1 MIVYTGRIKH
11 FFHTILLLIV
21 ITGTCPP
28 VLLSS
33 SLYTTDNFINQ
44 YDIQLNKGSGL
55 HLYYT
60 SDPDLGVFRDSP
72 GIFYDFETIPGQERD
87 DGRIFTNLRF
97 FSGFINMPN
106 FEGDDHDNNPGRF
119 DIEKSLI
126 LGGSQ
131 VGVGYNHLYPV
142 SSDIALQVGIKNDS
156 FLRLA
161 YNLYDLGPSIANLS
175 AGRSL
180 QEVFSSRFSGAS
192 YSTFQNKTVTELG
205 FVSDDYSLKL
215 LYDTKLTDTIYRES
229 SFGLCFSKRSSIAA
243 TLAYNWASYDTIN
256 GVWADGISAQ
266 INLERPSS
274 FFSIAGEYRFDGTTG
289 FSIYGTIPIDGT
301 KSDENIHQKYQK
313 FSSFNGTLSIMQSTK
328 KAEKEIDE
336 SLIEKAKEVKWD
348 ETILEKRGM
357 SLDEIGAVLK
367 ANQIS
372 SKYDYSRVVSADF
385 SIRTPEEYI
394 KKGGICRDAANA
406 VANILENNGY
416 EAKMVYTKQAK
427 RTPHAFV
434 VTKDKDGSFYIF
446 NFDRIYEVRGAEN
459 MEQAASAYSP
469 FLTLYLMD
477 PKTHRVTDVVLS
489 PDARYLESI
498 SGIK

>member
-1 MIVYTGRIKH
+1 MVVYTICMKH
-11 FFHTILLLIV
+11 FFHAILLLIFIIV
-21 ITGTCPP
+21 TCPP

-33 SLYTTDNFINQ
+33 SFFTTDNSIKQ
-44 YDIQLNKGSGL
+44 YDIQLNRGSGL
-55 HLYYT
+55 NLYYT
-60 SDPDLGVFRDSP
+60 SNPDLGVFRDSL
-72 GIFYDFETIPGQERD
+72 GIFYDFETRPDQERD
-87 DGRIFTNLRF
+87 DGRIFTNLRL
-97 FSGFINMPN
+97 FSGFVNMPN
-106 FEGDDHDNNPGRF
+106 FEVDDHYNNPGRF

-131 VGVGYNHLYPV
+131 VGIGYNHLYPV

-161 YNLYDLGPSIANLS
+161 YNLYDLGPSIANLKT
-175 AGRSL
+175 GRSL

-192 YSTFQNKTVTELG
+192 YSTFQNKTLTELG
-205 FVSDDYSLKL
+205 FVRDDYSLKL

-229 SFGLCFSKRSSIAA
+229 SFGLCFSKKSSITA

-256 GVWADGISAQ
+256 GVWAEGISAQ

-274 FFSIAGEYRFDGTTG
+274 FFSIAGEYRFDGTKG
-289 FSIYGTIPIDGT
+289 FSIYGTVPVDGT
-301 KSDENIHQKYQK
+301 KSDENKHKK
-313 FSSFNGTLSIMQSTK
+313 HSSFSGTSGTVQSAK
-328 KAEKEIDE
+328 KMEKEIDE

-394 KKGGICRDAANA
+394 KEGGICRDAANA

-427 RTPHAFV
+427 STPHAFV
-434 VTKDKDGSFYIF
+434 VTNDKDGSFYIF
-446 NFDRIYEVRGAEN
+446 NFDRIYEVQGAEN

-469 FLTLYLMD
+469 FLALYLMD
-477 PKTHRVTDVVLS
+477 PRTHRVTDVVLS
-489 PDARYLESI
+489 PDAQYLESI